1 MFLSNSFQDIFL
13 TNEGC
18 VLQYKSNYNKIKIQC
33 RRVNKDWNDISES
46 STPTNNLAY
55 ATEVNDLNV
64 NKSYEFRGLFEDTTN
79 GDIVQLNSK
88 ESIKIKSKQHL
99 F

>member
-1 MFLSNSFQDIFL
+1 M
-13 TNEGC
+13 
-18 VLQYKSNYNKIKIQC
+18 QYKSNYNKIKIQC

-46 STPTNNLAY
+46 STPTNNFPDI
-55 ATEVNDLNV
+55 TEVEVKDLNV